1 MGIEPTSEAWE
12 ASILPLYD
20 ARSDT
25 KLAKARLPDKTTDSQ
40 LRNTAHAKND
50 RLLKSRS
57 TQFAIGQ
64 HRAREFLTPRPASV
78 SVNRYGVPPHF
89 VGGARAHCTQG
100 GRTQ

>member
-20 ARSDT
+20 ARSVT
-25 KLAKARLPDKTTDSQ
+25 KLAKARLPDKTRGAR
-40 LRNTAHAKND
+40 LKNAAAAKND
-50 RLLKSRS
+50 TLLKSRS

-64 HRAREFLTPRPASV
+64 HAAREFLTARPASV